1 MMGSGVFLLE
11 AMLSGYVG
19 PLRRNYGFQ
28 QWQRPIPSKPELPAG
43 KAKFSKLMGV
53 ELDEDS
59 FLAATDN
66 LEKQHRWMLR
76 SISRENL
83 PQRQLLQQN
92 FMDVEMRAEEM
103 RQAWLVLNPP
113 YDRRLEF
120 NGFSGLEEL
129 LEKLKDKFLPEL
141 IGILWPAEKAK
152 GRIRVTYDLVGRLRF
167 KNGGIPIDFLVF
179 KRPTSLS

>member
-1 MMGSGVFLLE
+1 
-11 AMLSGYVG
+11 MLSGYVG